1 MLADPKQRAAY
12 VASRAMGMGANN
24 ASDIARAVLGAEA
37 HFTTGEALLRK
48 GDFARAK
55 ESFALAA
62 RDNPQE
68 PSYRAYLA
76 WARFSSA
83 GPEKDRIVRETI
95 AALGNV
101 LTERPRFGLARY
113 WQGQLYKHVGDVVAA
128 EAAFRAAMN
137 DDKGLLEAEREL
149 RVLEMRR
156 IRAETLAA
164 AAPPDKPATISAARP
179 RTGLTGKFLK
189 R

>member
-1 MLADPKQRAAY
+1 
-12 VASRAMGMGANN
+12 VASRATGIGANN

-37 HFTTGEALLRK
+37 HFHNGEALLRK

-55 ESFALAA
+55 DAFALAMH
-62 RDNPQE
+62 DNPQE
-68 PSYRAYLA
+68 PTYRAYAA
-76 WARFSSA
+76 WARFGAA
-83 GPEKDRIVRETI
+83 GTDKDRLVRETI
-95 AALGNV
+95 GVLGNV
-101 LTERPRFGLARY
+101 LNERPRFALARY
-113 WQGQLYKHVGDVVAA
+113 WQGQLYKHLGDVVAA
-128 EAAFRAAMN
+128 EAAFRAAVN
-137 DDKGLLEAEREL
+137 DDKSLLDAEREL

-164 AAPPDKPATISAARP
+164 AAPADRPSAISAARP